1 MMKIDEILSRLQ
13 EQQPDVS
20 NPDELTDRIMDSLP
34 DLPTE
39 QPKPARRIRLYIA
52 SAIAVAAS
60 VLLLLTLH
68 YSEGPTSEYV
78 AADSREGV
86 PAPGKALA
94 GSREEV
100 PTPGKAVADLREGV
114 PPPRKAVADLREG
127 VPTPGK
133 AVADLREGV
142 PTPLFTDPNL
152 HRASYKQTDEA
163 GYMAPSRV
171 DDFIASLAEYNH
183 IESEPLNCHA
193 RNDST
198 VRSQAYVFPDD
209 DEIRLFDRL
218 LQVACRYG
226 CDSPGYQLTITQQQ
240 LMFSLED
247 QREDLRYLWLAE
259 RISGDRI
266 ILYTTRSPMDRTISS
281 GCYQN
286 FREKITHTNQ
296 TTEL

>member
-1 MMKIDEILSRLQ
+1 
-13 EQQPDVS
+13 
-20 NPDELTDRIMDSLP
+20 
-34 DLPTE
+34 
-39 QPKPARRIRLYIA
+39 
-52 SAIAVAAS
+52 
-60 VLLLLTLH
+60 
-68 YSEGPTSEYV
+68 
-78 AADSREGV
+78 
-86 PAPGKALA
+86 
-94 GSREEV
+94 
-100 PTPGKAVADLREGV
+100 
-114 PPPRKAVADLREG
+114 
-127 VPTPGK
+127 
-133 AVADLREGV
+133 
-142 PTPLFTDPNL
+142 
-152 HRASYKQTDEA
+152 
-163 GYMAPSRV
+163 MAPSRV

-281 GCYQN
+281 DCYQN
-286 FREKITHTNQ
+286 FREKIAHTNQ